1 VLIASKKLVPRLAS
15 DGSLLTAY
23 YFPSGLMTPVSGLF
37 SLLTAHFLLYI
48 GRFYLFLTPKSY
60 IPYPL
65 TIAVFLWVM
74 SNTTP
79 NFPTIPHD
87 YEKSQK
93 VHPIA
98 RNLLQNKHL
107 RKQRPIAHRETLLTT
122 CQSVTYNRK
131 NPDLALI
138 DPVTFC

>member
-1 VLIASKKLVPRLAS
+1 
-15 DGSLLTAY
+15 
-23 YFPSGLMTPVSGLF
+23 
-37 SLLTAHFLLYI
+37 
-48 GRFYLFLTPKSY
+48 
-60 IPYPL
+60 
-65 TIAVFLWVM
+65 M
-74 SNTTP
+74 SIYRWEYTDTTQ

-131 NPDLALI
+131 NPVLALI
-138 DPVTFC
+138 DPLTFCHILAE